1 MASGTG
7 VASLPCL
14 QEHPICRSPGGIPFW
29 REARRASIPPG
40 GLGTHPIPH
49 ILPRWEVLTA
59 SPGRD
64 GIPLE
69 GQDTCPGRCPDS
81 PSSNCAVSISA
92 ITESSRARPR
102 TPGKAG
108 QAPLGPGAQHW
119 VCGFPSGAG
128 HQPGKVSRSKLGTNQ
143 PGSVPGPSALPASP
157 CRHRGGAGLRE
168 GLGSQQDP
176 YAGVLP
182 GAGSA

>member
-1 MASGTG
+1 MSQVTEQVSCFPLPQHQQYRRAGAKPCCREQDRLLDSSAHEACGLPRPPPWPAHACENPPMGTAVRMASGTG

-108 QAPLGPGAQHW
+108 
-119 VCGFPSGAG
+119 
-128 HQPGKVSRSKLGTNQ
+128 
-143 PGSVPGPSALPASP
+143 
-157 CRHRGGAGLRE
+157 
-168 GLGSQQDP
+168 
-176 YAGVLP
+176 
-182 GAGSA
+182 